1 LKKKNGLSVLF
12 IFITFFMFVLPV
24 FGSESS
30 YSVQIPVT
38 YRGIQVYLDGQIIGG
53 EEPFILNQ
61 KGIVMVPVRTIAEAT
76 GRAVLWDD
84 IENSVRISNSVNYNN
99 NQKSA
104 AGSIVS
110 LGAVKQEI
118 GVTYKN
124 IQIYAGSRKIT
135 VEEPFILNSKG
146 IVMVPLRG
154 MIEATGL
161 PVTWDGNQNRIY
173 IGTIPEGVNIK
184 ESTSSSNRE
193 RGNLQEKKV
202 DIQDMMVIRNVGPFF
217 VQNNPFII
225 VADKYY
231 KGLGVRLSSGSTAEI
246 VLKTNREYKAIEGWL
261 GIDDETKNTS
271 GAYFLSIYTDS
282 HEVLSNVITEGG
294 AEKIIKRTPDKDY
307 NFDYKLVDM
316 DVKDK
321 DNKDRLGLYETQYL
335 VNSYLFEKEP
345 RFLGGPIYP
354 ASYPKYISPVV
365 TDISDALTV
374 TIRVTWTDGSE
385 GDYEELTAVLADF
398 KFIKK

>member
-1 LKKKNGLSVLF
+1 MKKKNGLSVLF

>member
-84 IENSVRISNSVNYNN
+84 IENSVSISNSVNYNN